1 MKVIFLTLAITVGVI
16 VLLGI
21 GGGLLVVLSS
31 GIGWVLTR
39 FLPLSTFEAT
49 LLSLVGVGLVGLGV
63 LHVVTTVIRSL
74 PTRMDNDDEDYEE
87 DEWDE
92 DWEDEEEEDA
102 APESKQVYPGIPRW
116 RQPSKKL
123 DFTNVKPDERCPCGS
138 GRKFKNCHGA
148 NAKS

>member
-1 MKVIFLTLAITVGVI
+1 MKVIILILAITVGVI

-21 GGGLLVVLSS
+21 GGGLLVLLSY

-39 FLPLSTFEAT
+39 FLPFSTFEAI
-49 LLSLVGVGLVGLGV
+49 LLSLAGVGLMGLGV
-63 LHVVTTVIRSL
+63 LRFATTLITSM
-74 PTRMDNDDEDYEE
+74 PTRMENDDEDYEE

-102 APESKQVYPGIPRW
+102 APESKQLYPGIPRW
-116 RQPSKKL
+116 RQPTKKL

-138 GRKFKNCHGA
+138 GRKFKNCHGSK
-148 NAKS
+148 AKF